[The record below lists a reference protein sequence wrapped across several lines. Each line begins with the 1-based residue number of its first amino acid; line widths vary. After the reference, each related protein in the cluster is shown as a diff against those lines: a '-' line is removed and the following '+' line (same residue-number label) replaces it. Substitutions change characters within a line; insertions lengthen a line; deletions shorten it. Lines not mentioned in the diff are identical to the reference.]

1 MELNNAYS
9 AGKKLLCGGYSE
21 YTPTG
26 KAYFVKNN
34 RYGKVPH
41 IGDIAYFYHASAG
54 RVAHVGIVIA
64 VEKDGNSYSI
74 KTVEGNTSTQA
85 YERNGGG
92 VAIKAYKF
100 TVSDVG
106 GVHRINGFGTP
117 RFSEDTCSA
126 EALVSVAKDE
136 VGYLEKAS
144 DYQLESKTL
153 NSGTNNYTKYGK
165 WYHDNGAYWCQQFVS
180 WCAYMACVEY
190 AAAHATGWTKKDDGW
205 HYSKEGTELKDQWAL
220 IANRWYVFD
229 GSGKMITGWFK
240 TKEDEWYYL
249 NKEDGTM
256 LSNQWFKDDSKWY
269 YATDSGILAKNV
281 YIKDEKG
288 YCWVNHD
295 GEWDGR
301 YVSHPDLTG
310 CEQETPMNKIKNE
323 DINS

>member
-136 VGYLEKAS
+136 VGYLEKA
-144 DYQLESKTL
+144 YE
-153 NSGTNNYTKYGK
+153 
-165 WYHDNGAYWCQQFVS
+165 V
-180 WCAYMACVEY
+180 
-190 AAAHATGWTKKDDGW
+190 
-205 HYSKEGTELKDQWAL
+205 
-220 IANRWYVFD
+220 R
-229 GSGKMITGWFK
+229 
-240 TKEDEWYYL
+240 
-249 NKEDGTM
+249 
-256 LSNQWFKDDSKWY
+256 
-269 YATDSGILAKNV
+269 
-281 YIKDEKG
+281 
-288 YCWVNHD
+288 
-295 GEWDGR
+295 
-301 YVSHPDLTG
+301 
-310 CEQETPMNKIKNE
+310 
-323 DINS
+323 